1 MVLANRRKF
10 IIQMGVQDFELSS
23 SSDFHHN
30 LRAIYII
37 DTFRSLFSTDF
48 MIYVTNQDEENE
60 NKFILTCYIYNTL
73 TNKTKEL
80 EVQG

>member
-1 MVLANRRKF
+1 MVLVNRGKL
-10 IIQMGVQDFELSS
+10 IIQMGVQDSELSR

-48 MIYVTNQDEENE
+48 MIYVTGQDEENG
-60 NKFILTCYIYNTL
+60 NKFI
-73 TNKTKEL
+73 
-80 EVQG
+80 